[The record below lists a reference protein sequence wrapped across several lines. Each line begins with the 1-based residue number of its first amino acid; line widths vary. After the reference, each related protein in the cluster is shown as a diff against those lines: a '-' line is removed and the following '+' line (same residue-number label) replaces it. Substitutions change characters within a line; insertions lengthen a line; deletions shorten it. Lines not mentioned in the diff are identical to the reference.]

1 MRFANLIK
9 RNWWAIFY
17 FNFKMLPFRQAIKFP
32 FDFYGK
38 IRFRELDGKIV
49 INAPVRRG
57 MVEIGHAESVI
68 FPKEECIICIRGKVS
83 FSGQMSIGSGS
94 CIELGKDSVVS
105 FGDDV
110 MFLPRTRM
118 LIRKGL
124 TVGDHVRF
132 SWEGQVFDSNFHYM
146 RNVNTGEI
154 KDINR
159 PVAIGN
165 HVWCGNRVTLN
176 KGTQLP
182 DYSIVASN
190 SLVNKNFAKEGK
202 THITLA
208 GQPAKIVAEGY
219 ERIFESLEYDLCLK
233 LQEKY
238 RNER

>member
-1 MRFANLIK
+1 MNLLNLFK
-9 RNWWAIFY
+9 RNWKAILY

-49 INAPVRRG
+49 INVPVHRG

-68 FPKEECIICIRGKVS
+68 FPKEETIICIRGKVS
-83 FSGQMSIGSGS
+83 FGGKMSIGSGS
-94 CIELGKDSVVS
+94 CIELGKDSIIS

-118 LIRKGL
+118 LIRRGL
-124 TVGDHVRF
+124 TVGNHVRF

-146 RNVNTGEI
+146 RNIITGEI
-154 KDINR
+154 NDINK
-159 PVAIGN
+159 PVVIGN

-176 KGTQLP
+176 KGTHLP
-182 DYSIVASN
+182 DYTIVASN
-190 SLVNKNFAKEGK
+190 SLCNKNYSKDEK
-202 THITLA
+202 THLTLA

-219 ERIFESLEYDLCLK
+219 ERIFESLENDLCME
-233 LQEKY
+233 LQEKF
-238 RNER
+238 RNT